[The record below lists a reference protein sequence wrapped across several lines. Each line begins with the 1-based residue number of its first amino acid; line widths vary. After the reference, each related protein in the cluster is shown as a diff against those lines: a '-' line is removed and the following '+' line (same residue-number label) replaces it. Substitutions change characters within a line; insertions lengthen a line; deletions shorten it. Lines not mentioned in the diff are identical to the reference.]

1 MLPFCLRPGRASG
14 STMPVMRHTLPVTLL
29 AVSLGL
35 SQVQAQ
41 TASGPASPTAARDGS
56 LPGAG
61 IEKRTERIQVE
72 DAGSRIDELRV
83 GGETRSITVQP
94 KGGAPKY
101 QIQPGSG
108 ERSWN
113 ILAF

>member
-1 MLPFCLRPGRASG
+1 MRG
-14 STMPVMRHTLPVTLL
+14 MRHTLLVTLL
-29 AVSLGL
+29 VGSLGL
-35 SQVQAQ
+35 CQAQ
-41 TASGPASPTAARDGS
+41 AMTSAVSPAPVGESR

-61 IEKRTERIQVE
+61 IEKRTERILIE

-94 KGGAPKY
+94 KGGAPRY
-101 QIQPGSG
+101 QIQPSSG

-113 ILAF
+113 VLVF

>member
-1 MLPFCLRPGRASG
+1 MRG
-14 STMPVMRHTLPVTLL
+14 MRHTLLVTLL
-29 AVSLGL
+29 VGSLGPC
-35 SQVQAQ
+35 QAQAQ
-41 TASGPASPTAARDGS
+41 TMTSAVSAAPARESG

-61 IEKRTERIQVE
+61 IEKRTERILIE

-94 KGGAPKY
+94 KGGAPRY
-101 QIQPGSG
+101 QIQPSSG

-113 ILAF
+113 VLVF